1 MTPFTAIAMLVMHT
15 EKKCRL
21 TEGEFEL
28 AFDTILSLLEEANNN
43 KYRLQPDITNEK
55 VENP

>member
-1 MTPFTAIAMLVMHT
+1 MLVMHT

-55 VENP
+55 VENT